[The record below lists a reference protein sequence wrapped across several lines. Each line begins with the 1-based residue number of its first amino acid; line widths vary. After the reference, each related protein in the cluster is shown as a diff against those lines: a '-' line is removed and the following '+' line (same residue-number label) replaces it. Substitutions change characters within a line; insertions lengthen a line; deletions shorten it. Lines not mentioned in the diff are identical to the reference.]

1 MPPQSLQFRPDRLPQ
16 RTVPRPAVATSISP
30 TLKLIALV
38 IFLPDELSFY
48 ISEFRLTLIRA
59 LIFLLTPVL
68 LVQFSKLLASR
79 KCHLVFSDIL
89 IALTGLWMIVSPALV
104 VDLEYSLHH
113 SAPLAVEFCGSYIAG
128 RVLLSE
134 HGQAL
139 NFINFLCHV
148 IAIVALL
155 GALDALTGTLLI
167 NNIVRQLLGLPMLT
181 PGGGVLEFR
190 LGILR
195 SMGPIGHPILF
206 GIVCAVGLILAVGSP
221 IRSKGLTIA
230 ACGVGLLLSMSSA
243 PIEGAVLGF
252 GFLAYDSGLARF
264 RGRWMLLICSVAL
277 GYGAL
282 FMFTPSPLSYLF
294 GYVNLD
300 PTSYWVRVVQWNE
313 AGAVVLN
320 SPWIGIAFQ
329 WPEIVARMPYFV
341 QVSIDSLWL
350 NLALIYGIPGSVLVG
365 LSMLGAACY
374 RTNGCG
380 VNLTR
385 EESKLATTLSILIVV
400 IVLLGFTVYIWEGP
414 WMLVGLLV
422 GARAHLADLASQ
434 RSAAARQ
441 RNSLSFSRRQM
452 GPDDSP

>member
-1 MPPQSLQFRPDRLPQ
+1 MPAQSLQFRPNRLPQ
-16 RTVPRPAVATSISP
+16 RTVPRSAVGTRISP

-48 ISEFRLTLIRA
+48 ISEFRLTLIRVV
-59 LIFLLTPVL
+59 IFLLTPVL

-104 VDLEYSLHH
+104 VDLGYSLHH
-113 SAPLAVEFCGSYIAG
+113 SAPNAVEFCGSYFAG

-134 HGQAL
+134 RGQAL
-139 NFINFLCHV
+139 KFINLLCHV

-155 GALDALTGTLLI
+155 GALDALTGTAFI
-167 NNIVRQLLGLPMLT
+167 HDFVSQLFGLPMAT
-181 PGGGVLEFR
+181 AGGGILEYR

-195 SMGPIGHPILF
+195 SMGPIDHPILF

-230 ACGVGLLLSMSSA
+230 ACGVGVLLSMSSA
-243 PIEGAVLGF
+243 PIEGAVLGL
-252 GFLAYDSGLARF
+252 GLLAYDSRLARF
-264 RGRWMLLICSVAL
+264 RGRWMLLIGSVAL
-277 GYGAL
+277 GLGAL
-282 FMFTPSPLSYLF
+282 FVFIPSPLAFLF
-294 GYVNLD
+294 GHLNID
-300 PTSYWVRVVQWNE
+300 PTSYWVRLLQWDN

-320 SPWIGIAFQ
+320 SPWVGIAFQ

-341 QVSIDSLWL
+341 QESIDSLWL

-374 RTNGCG
+374 RTSGRG
-380 VNLTR
+380 VDLTR
-385 EESKLATTLSILIVV
+385 KESRLATTLSILIVV
-400 IVLLGFTVYIWEGP
+400 IVLLGFTVHIWEGP
-414 WMLVGLLV
+414 WMLIGLLV
-422 GARAHLADLASQ
+422 GARAHFADLASP
-434 RSAAARQ
+434 RVLRTERISSPL
-441 RNSLSFSRRQM
+441 SLGRR
-452 GPDDSP
+452 